1 VIQCG
6 ACSASTVPRTLYPMR
21 HLILLTGL
29 ALAIP
34 GCMGELDAGP
44 VNGAVESGASRFPRL
59 THDQWRNATRDL
71 LYLDERPAYPLN
83 EAASSGTFA
92 SGAELGVG
100 GTLWAQYQ
108 SAAEALA
115 NDVTGDADA
124 LNRILPDGLPTEPIA
139 RSRGF
144 VEGFGLR
151 VFRRPLSE
159 DEATAYTAQFAEGAS
174 LYPDLDPFAAG
185 VRHVLA
191 AMLQSPNFL
200 YRVERSTERDVD
212 QPSAIPL
219 DGWEIASRLSFALW
233 NSIPDDELFRAAEAG
248 ELATEAGVREQATRM
263 VNEPAADEMLRDF
276 HERLLGVSGYL
287 QITRSTTVFPEY
299 SDALRDIS
307 MPGEVRHFLDDVMI
321 EHDGGFRDLMTSRV
335 TYVDGRL
342 APLYDIAGVSGEDF
356 VRVELDPAERAGVL
370 TMVGFLSAN
379 ATSTE
384 TDPIHRGVFV
394 ARRILC
400 EPLPAPPNNV
410 PPLPPP
416 SDMPRT
422 MRDRVD
428 EHTGRGTCGSSC
440 HGGIINPL
448 GFAFERFDALG
459 RVQVLERTTMLPLD
473 TSSVFAFDDSVQP
486 FGGAVELAEIV
497 AESRDAHRCYADH
510 LAEYLFGERSVRRSV
525 ATRGGNASL
534 DDDASV
540 REVAV
545 EIVTHDLFRSR
556 PAAAYTGPA
565 GSEEN

>member
-1 VIQCG
+1 
-6 ACSASTVPRTLYPMR
+6 MR
-21 HLILLTGL
+21 HVILVTGL
-29 ALAIP
+29 ALAIL
-34 GCMGELDAGP
+34 GCTGELDAGP
-44 VNGAVESGASRFPRL
+44 VNGAVERGASRFPRL

-71 LYLDERPAYPLN
+71 LYLDERPAYPLS
-83 EAASSGTFA
+83 ETASSGTFA

-100 GTLWAQYQ
+100 STLWNEYQ

-115 NDVTGDADA
+115 GAVTTDADA
-124 LNRILPDGLPTEPIA
+124 LSRLLPDGLPTEPVA
-139 RSRGF
+139 RSRAF

-151 VFRRPLSE
+151 AFRRPLSDE
-159 DEATAYTAQFAEGAS
+159 EATAYTAHFAAGAP
-174 LYPDLDPFAAG
+174 LYPELDPFAAG
-185 VRHVLA
+185 VRHVLV
-191 AMLQSPNFL
+191 AMLQSPHFL
-200 YRVERSTERDVD
+200 YRVETSTARDPD
-212 QPSAIPL
+212 QPVSIPL
-219 DGWEIASRLSFALW
+219 NDWEIASRLSFALW
-233 NSIPDDELFRAAEAG
+233 NSIPDDELFRAAAAG
-248 ELATEAGVREQATRM
+248 ELSSEAGVRAQATRM
-263 VNEPAADEMLRDF
+263 LDEPAAGAMLRDF
-276 HERLLGVSGYL
+276 HERLLGVSSYL
-287 QITRSTTVFPEY
+287 QISREDSVFPEY
-299 SDALRDIS
+299 SLELRDIS

-321 EHDGGFRDLMTSRV
+321 ENDGSFRDLMTSRV

-342 APLYDIAGVSGEDF
+342 APIYDVPGVSGDEF

-400 EPLPAPPNNV
+400 APLPAPPNAV
-410 PPLPPP
+410 PPLPPAG
-416 SDMPRT
+416 DTPRT
-422 MRDRVD
+422 MRERVD

-473 TSSVFAFDDSVQP
+473 TSSEFAFDGAVQP
-486 FGGAVELAEIV
+486 FGGAVELAEII
-497 AESRDAHRCYADH
+497 AESQDAHRCYADH
-510 LAEYLFGERSVRRSV
+510 LAEYLFGERSVRRAV

-534 DDDASV
+534 NDDASV

-545 EIVTHDLFRSR
+545 EIVTHDLFRTR